1 MKLDLKQM
9 DNINVFAAKSF
20 VTLMNASC
28 NKKGW
33 IWHDTFA
40 NRKHTH
46 LDIEEAK
53 REKGARAMD
62 GKRRTQIQAH
72 LSYDN
77 TAGRTLAQNHRDTQ
91 KSRLLT

>member
-1 MKLDLKQM
+1 MESPVLQT
-9 DNINVFAAKSF
+9 VF
-20 VTLMNASC
+20 VGPTGLVLVRGGREGRNEI
-28 NKKGW
+28 GV
-33 IWHDTFA
+33 
-40 NRKHTH
+40 
-46 LDIEEAK
+46 DIEEAK